1 MAFTS
6 LFCEIII
13 IFVCLLEVD
22 HEELEDGIVITIDE

>member
-1 MAFTS
+1 MVFAS

-22 HEELEDGIVITIDE
+22 YEELEDGIVITIDE